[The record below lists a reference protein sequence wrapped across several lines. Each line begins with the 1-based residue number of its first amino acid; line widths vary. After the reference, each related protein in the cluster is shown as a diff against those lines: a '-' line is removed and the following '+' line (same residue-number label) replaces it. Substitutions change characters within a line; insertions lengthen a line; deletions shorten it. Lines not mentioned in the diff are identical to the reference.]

1 MNKNDAYKVF
11 DEYNSD
17 YFSFAFYTKSKR
29 PPFRLNERSGLFFN
43 KLNQSFVFAR
53 KHIR

>member
-1 MNKNDAYKVF
+1 MKDNDKNCLFDYYKCKVF
-11 DEYNSD
+11 LNAY
-17 YFSFAFYTKSKR
+17 YTKSKR

-43 KLNQSFVFAR
+43 KLNQSFVFVR